1 MSEQAPPSRWPRAVV
16 ALLVAVV
23 ATLLGLIHA
32 LQSSS
37 AGSQPDWQ
45 RAIPWGLTFSY
56 LLVPVGAC
64 AWYLAQKFPLTLPHG
79 VRNAALHI
87 TVAIALGA
95 LHPYALVWVNSLFV
109 SPRWFTAVA
118 ESMLPYLHFWYWQ
131 DVILVS
137 LVYAISL
144 FAALSMRYYRGYQEG
159 LLRAARLEAQLAHS
173 NLAALK
179 MQLHPHFLFN
189 ALHSIS
195 ALQVTDS
202 AAAQRM
208 TTLLGDFLR
217 MTLREFDQQQVPLR
231 REIEFLECYLAIEK
245 MRFGERLQFRFEIAA
260 ELMQALV
267 PQLLLQPMVE
277 NAVRHAIAPFN
288 AGGGVVV
295 RAARHE
301 HQLRLEVEDN
311 GPGIPE
317 GTSPAVPKREGLGF
331 ANSRARLTQ
340 LYGSAFSFRC
350 ENVRPSG
357 LKVEFLIP
365 FQTE

>member
-1 MSEQAPPSRWPRAVV
+1 MPPSRWSRAVV
-16 ALLVAVV
+16 ALLIVVV
-23 ATLLGLIHA
+23 ATLLGLVHA
-32 LQSSS
+32 LQGS
-37 AGSQPDWQ
+37 ASAPQPGWA

-64 AWYLAQKFPLTLPHG
+64 AWYLAKKFPLTPAHG
-79 VRNAALHI
+79 IRNAALHI
-87 TVAIALGA
+87 TTGFVLGT
-95 LHPYALVWVNSLFV
+95 LHPYALIWVNSLVV
-109 SPRWFTAVA
+109 SPRWFVAVA

-144 FAALSMRYYRGYQEG
+144 FAALSVRYYRSYQEG
-159 LLRAARLEAQLAHS
+159 LLRAARLEAQLANS

-202 AAAQRM
+202 SAAQRM
-208 TTLLGDFLR
+208 TALLGDFLR

-245 MRFGERLQFRFEIAA
+245 MRFGERLRFRFEIAP

-277 NAVRHAIAPFN
+277 NAVRHAIAPF
-288 AGGGVVV
+288 AVGGEVVV
-295 RAARHE
+295 RAARRDGR
-301 HQLRLEVEDN
+301 LALEVEDN

-317 GTSPAVPKREGLGF
+317 RMPSAPAREGLGF
-331 ANSRARLTQ
+331 ANTRARLKQ
-340 LYGSAFSFRC
+340 LYGAEHSFRC
-350 ENVRPSG
+350 ENVRPNG

-365 FQTE
+365 FESA